1 MIVQQSLFI
10 HLIYAESNF
19 KRSHFAQN
27 SWSPSMRKHQLPS
40 SRVQIRK
47 SSHSIHV
54 KPAIFQETMVD
65 SQMPQESPLGLKP
78 LLAEGTLQ
86 HLNLF
91 ITFTFQSDSVQA
103 SSLSILILDL
113 VHVMA
118 VTDVL

>member
-1 MIVQQSLFI
+1 
-10 HLIYAESNF
+10 
-19 KRSHFAQN
+19 
-27 SWSPSMRKHQLPS
+27 
-40 SRVQIRK
+40 
-47 SSHSIHV
+47 
-54 KPAIFQETMVD
+54 MVD

-78 LLAEGTLQ
+78 LLAEGALQ